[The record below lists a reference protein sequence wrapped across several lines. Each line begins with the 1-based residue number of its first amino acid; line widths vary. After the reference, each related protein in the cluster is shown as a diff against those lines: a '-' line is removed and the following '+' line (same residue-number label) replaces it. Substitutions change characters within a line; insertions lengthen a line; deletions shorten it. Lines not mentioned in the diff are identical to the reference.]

1 MTDPTHYLSHPVS
14 SASPMSLTQP
24 ASLVSVDST
33 APSSSSP
40 VSSAPRSSASSPSSA
55 SFPFQQLD
63 AYRVARA
70 MAALVHGAGIT
81 DPELRDQ
88 ATRAA
93 KSVFLNLCEGLPDDR
108 PAMRRKYFASA
119 DGSLHETV
127 GAVDLASAIGAIG
140 HTEAAD
146 ILALAFRLRG
156 MLRGLMR
163 RAVTA
168 RGA

>member
-1 MTDPTHYLSHPVS
+1 MTDPTHHLSHPVS

-24 ASLVSVDST
+24 ASLASFDST
-33 APSSSSP
+33 SPSASSP

-70 MAALVHGAGIT
+70 IAAAVQRARIT
-81 DPELRDQ
+81 DAELRDQ

-127 GAVDLASAIGAIG
+127 GAIDLASAIGAVDEA
-140 HTEAAD
+140 EAAE
-146 ILALAFRLRG
+146 ILALAFGLRG

-163 RAVTA
+163 RAATA

>member
-14 SASPMSLTQP
+14 SAPPMTVAQL
-24 ASLVSVDST
+24 ASLVPVDST

-40 VSSAPRSSASSPSSA
+40 VSSAARPSSPSSF

-63 AYRVARA
+63 AYVVSRA
-70 MAALVHGAGIT
+70 IAALVHRAGIA

-93 KSVFLNLCEGLPDDR
+93 KSIFLNLCEGLPDDR

-127 GAVDLASAIGAIG
+127 GAVDLASAIGALG
-140 HTEAAD
+140 EREAAE
-146 ILALAFRLRG
+146 ILALAYRLRG
-156 MLRGLMR
+156 ILRGLMR
-163 RAVTA
+163 RAATA